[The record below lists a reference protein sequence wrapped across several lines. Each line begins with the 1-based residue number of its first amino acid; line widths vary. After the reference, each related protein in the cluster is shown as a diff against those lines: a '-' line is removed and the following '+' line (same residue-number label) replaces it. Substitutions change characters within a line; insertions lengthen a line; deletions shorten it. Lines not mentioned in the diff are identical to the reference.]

1 MTDPA
6 RSVVVTGVGL
16 ATPLGVGREALLE
29 GLAAGRSV
37 FGPLEGLLGKVA
49 PGRGAVLDLPR
60 KQFRNWINTRILRL
74 STMTRQTTLGC
85 ISASDAA
92 SSAGL
97 PADMESRT
105 PEAMEKHLDRG
116 TFLGSFIVPP
126 PFLKQIKAAR
136 LLARRPDGKTT
147 GWVLDDARLGEAM
160 KMASGFDFLRALPN
174 MPSSHLSIQ
183 LAYQGPACTM
193 LGSDTSGMQAIV
205 QAVGTIRSG
214 QAEVMVAGGAFC
226 PFQEIHLAWQAH
238 RGLYA
243 DARGVESAPRPFAA
257 SADGTLPGEAGA
269 VVVLESRA
277 HAEARGATI
286 LAEVTGAAQ
295 RVIAPGEPDEIAV
308 RAETLNLAA
317 PDGASWVGPTAL
329 GQADLDRLENAAY
342 DLAFGSSMDS
352 VAAVA
357 ATPVIG
363 FSGPAH
369 GPTQLIAALLS
380 ASGEL
385 RPARAVVEAAS
396 GCDTLAAG
404 LGRSASTGP
413 GTTAVAS
420 SFSIDG
426 IHAAVGVRIEG

>member
-1 MTDPA
+1 VTDST

-16 ATPLGVGREALLE
+16 ATPLGVGREALVE

-37 FGPLEGLLGKVA
+37 FGPLEGTLGTVA
-49 PGRGAVLDLPR
+49 PGRGALLDLPR
-60 KQFRNWINTRILRL
+60 KRFKEWINTRILRL

-85 ISASDAA
+85 IAASDAA
-92 SSAGL
+92 ASAGL
-97 PADMESRT
+97 PVDMVTRN
-105 PEAMEKHLDRG
+105 PEDLEKHLDRG
-116 TFLGSFIVPP
+116 CFLGSFIVPP
-126 PFLKQIKAAR
+126 PFAKQIKAAR
-136 LLARRPDGKTT
+136 ILARRPDGADT
-147 GWVLDDARLGEAM
+147 GWVLDDARLAEAM

-214 QAEVMVAGGAFC
+214 QANVMVAGGAFC
-226 PFQEIHLAWQAH
+226 PFQEVHLAWQNH

-243 DARGVESAPRPFAA
+243 DARSSEAAPAPFAA
-257 SADGTLPGEAGA
+257 GAAGTLPAEAGA
-269 VVVLESRA
+269 VVVLESRE

-295 RVIAPGEPDEIAV
+295 RVLAPGEPDEIDV
-308 RAETLNLAA
+308 RAETLSLAA
-317 PDGASWVGPTAL
+317 PDGAVWLGPTAL
-329 GQADLDRLENAAY
+329 GQAHLDGLEAAAY
-342 DLAFGSSMDS
+342 DQAFGDLSSA
-352 VAAVA
+352 AAVA
-357 ATPVIG
+357 VSPTFG

-369 GPTQLIAALLS
+369 GPTQLIAALL
-380 ASGEL
+380 AAKGEL
-385 RPARAVVEAAS
+385 SPARAPVDAAS
-396 GCDTLAAG
+396 GCDSLAGA
-404 LGRSASTGP
+404 LGRTAATGP